1 MRYTHFFVF
10 VLVLLVGLTSVLTAQ
25 SVATQ
30 SSGTTRGGVML
41 FGGLA
46 LPNGA
51 FGKTDGSDEAGY
63 AKQGFFG
70 GAEIMFS
77 LAPSIGI
84 VVDGRYIIN
93 KLNEEELMKGVPSG
107 ATVSVGQYTNILP
120 MAGIR
125 LYTTGPIG
133 LFVDAQAGYMFS
145 KLPEFSYSYTYLG
158 ATYSGKQDSQ
168 NGKGLAYGASAGL
181 DIGNTLVIG
190 GSYIISKPKFDVTSG
205 SGSSATTTTME
216 QQMNMIQVWA
226 GIRF

>member
-1 MRYTHFFVF
+1 MRHTLVF
-10 VLVLLVGLTSVLTAQ
+10 VYVLVFLVGLTSGLTAQ
-25 SVATQ
+25 TAVTQ
-30 SSGTTRGGVML
+30 TSGTLRGGFML

-46 LPNGA
+46 MPNGE
-51 FGKTDGSDEAGY
+51 FGKTDGDNAGF
-63 AKQGFFG
+63 AKTGYFG

-84 VVDGRYIIN
+84 VIDGRYIIN
-93 KLNEEELMKGVPSG
+93 KLNEEEMTKSVPSG

-145 KLPEFSYSYTYLG
+145 KLPEISYSYTYLG

-168 NGKGLAYGASAGL
+168 NGKALAYGASAGL

-190 GSYIISKPKFDVTSG
+190 ASYIISKPKFDLTSG